1 MSRPREFDEQQALSQ
16 AQEIFWQHGYE
27 ATSLTDLLAAMGL
40 SKSSFYETFG
50 SKRELFLR
58 SLGRYQD
65 ERVAAFRRQL
75 AGGASARQAI
85 EAMFRV
91 AIGCE
96 THKGCMAC
104 NEAVEMAGR
113 DADVERRVAGVMAA
127 LEEILAGT
135 IARGQDEGSIGTRLP
150 PADLARLLMVALNG
164 LQVEVRACT
173 ERARLEQTVSVL
185 MRMLD

>member
-1 MSRPREFDEQQALSQ
+1 MSRPREFDEQQALRQ
-16 AQEIFWQHGYE
+16 AQDVFWQRGYE
-27 ATSLTDLLAAMGL
+27 ATTVADLLAAMGL

-50 SKRELFLR
+50 SKRDLFLR

-75 AGGASARQAI
+75 AGDATARQAI
-85 EAMFRV
+85 EALFR
-91 AIGCE
+91 ATIGCAE
-96 THKGCMAC
+96 HKGCMAC
-104 NEAVEMAGR
+104 NEAVELAGR

-127 LEEILAGT
+127 LEEILAEA
-135 IARGQDEGSIGTRLP
+135 IARGQSDGSIGARTV

-173 ERARLEQTVSVL
+173 PLPRLTQTVDIL
-185 MRMLD
+185 MRMLE

>member
-1 MSRPREFDEQQALSQ
+1 MSRPREFDEQQALQQ
-16 AQEIFWQHGYE
+16 AKEVFWQRGYE
-27 ATSLTDLLAAMGL
+27 ATSLADLLAAMGL

-58 SLGRYQD
+58 SLARYRE
-65 ERVAAFRRQL
+65 ERVAEFRQLL
-75 AGGASARQAI
+75 AGGKTARRAI
-85 EAMFRV
+85 EVLFRSSIV
-91 AIGCE
+91 CE

-104 NEAVEMAGR
+104 NEAVELAGR
-113 DADVERRVAGVMAA
+113 DADAELRVAAVMAA
-127 LEEILAGT
+127 LEELLVQA

-164 LQVEVRACT
+164 LQIEVRACA
-173 ERARLEQTVSVL
+173 EQARLEQTVDVV

>member
-1 MSRPREFDEQQALSQ
+1 MSRPREFDEQQALRQ
-16 AQEIFWQHGYE
+16 AQEIFWQRGYE
-27 ATSLTDLLAAMGL
+27 ATSLADLLAAMGL

-75 AGGASARQAI
+75 AGGATARQAI
-85 EAMFRV
+85 EALFRA
-91 AIGCE
+91 AIGCVE
-96 THKGCMAC
+96 HKGCMAC
-104 NEAVEMAGR
+104 NEAVELASR
-113 DADVERRVAGVMAA
+113 DADVERRVADVMAA
-127 LEEILAGT
+127 LEELLAEA
-135 IARGQDEGSIGTRLP
+135 IMRGRDDGSIGSAQA

-164 LQVEVRACT
+164 LQVEIRACT
-173 ERARLEQTVSVL
+173 PPARLGRTVDIL

>member
-1 MSRPREFDEQQALSQ
+1 MSRPREFDEQQALQQ
-16 AQEIFWQHGYE
+16 AKEVFWQRGYE

-65 ERVAAFRRQL
+65 EQLAAFRRQL

-85 EAMFRV
+85 EALFRA

-96 THKGCMAC
+96 AHKGCMAC
-104 NEAVEMAGR
+104 NEAVELAAR
-113 DADVERRVAGVMAA
+113 DVDVERRVAAGTAA
-127 LEEILAGT
+127 LEEILAEA
-135 IARGQDEGSIGTRLP
+135 IARGQAEGSIGARLP

-173 ERARLEQTVSVL
+173 ERARLEQTVGVL